1 MSRHNSR
8 QIEDVKV
15 LLKMGADG
23 RGIDNIEKTTTT
35 LLVDTYVIT
44 FDDGTKTTFYVTNGR
59 SIVNIQ
65 KTSTDGFIDTYT
77 ISYNDN
83 TTSTFEVMNG
93 NWGIWTRGVT
103 SAIGDSSVTISE
115 PNISTTSIIEVFC
128 QNASGTP
135 IGINNIAVTSGQAV
149 LSFDV
154 LEEQTE
160 FMIHIVNSTEH
171 SGTGEIYTKAQVDA
185 LLAEKQDVLIE
196 GRNIVIDENEI
207 SSTNVSDLDGE
218 RVIME

>member
-149 LSFDV
+149 LSFDG